1 VKRSTSV
8 LLDLGRCWAVAA
20 VVLLAVP
27 PPTPPTFGLPTST
40 LVGVGAAFVLYGV
53 LARGRFPQARLRDLR
68 RRRLAAKVVFLTS
81 RGVVEEAIWRGLLL
95 GALLLA
101 LEPWRAIA
109 TSSVLFALAHWRT
122 QRWGMLAHLAT
133 GTTFALVYVGSGSLV
148 AAMAAHVTYN
158 LIVATAV
165 AADGR
170 RAWAGAAS
178 TRGLAALSAVSGAG
192 GPARKAE
199 RAPPAE
205 LRRVGKQYGPVQAL
219 SDVDLAV
226 QAGEVVALLGPNG
239 AGKTTAISILL
250 GLRAPSSGSAALFGR
265 DPRLPEARR
274 SIGAMLQEVAFPLTL
289 RVGELVD
296 LVRAHYRAPAA
307 RDDLLERFGL
317 RALTTRQA
325 GGLSGGQRR
334 RLAVALAFAGRPRLL
349 FLDEPTAGLDV
360 ESRRSVWESVRAH
373 VREGGTVLLTTHHL
387 EEAEALAT
395 RIVVINRGRIVAGG
409 TVSEIRARV
418 GLTRV
423 RFRAAGVPP
432 LPGVKRHERA
442 GDEHVLHTDDPD
454 ALVGE
459 LVRSETL
466 FSALEIVPLSLE
478 DAFLALTA
486 DDG

>member
-1 VKRSTSV
+1 MKRSTLV
-8 LLDLGRCWAVAA
+8 LLDLGRCWAVGA

-27 PPTPPTFGLPTST
+27 PPTAPTFGFPAST
-40 LVGVGAAFVLYGV
+40 LVGVGAAFVLYAV
-53 LARGRFPQARLRDLR
+53 LARGRFPQARLRDTR
-68 RRRLAAKVVFLTS
+68 RRRLAAKAVYLTS
-81 RGVVEEAIWRGLLL
+81 RAVLEEAIWRGLLL

-109 TSSVLFALAHWRT
+109 TSSALFALAHWRT

-133 GTTFALVYVGSGSLV
+133 GTTFALLYVGSGSLV
-148 AAMAAHVTYN
+148 AAMVSHVTYN
-158 LIVATAV
+158 LLVATAV
-165 AADGR
+165 AANSR
-170 RAWAGAAS
+170 HAWTAPAS
-178 TRGLAALSAVSGAG
+178 TRGLAAPNAVRGEG
-192 GPARKAE
+192 CRARNAE

-205 LRRVGKQYGPVQAL
+205 LRGVAKQYGSVQAL
-219 SDVDLAV
+219 SDVDLV
-226 QAGEVVALLGPNG
+226 VRAGEVVALLGPNG

-250 GLRAPSSGSAALFGR
+250 GLRAPSAGSAAVFGD
-265 DPRLPEARR
+265 DPRRPDTRR
-274 SIGAMLQEVAFPLTL
+274 SVGAMLQEVAFPWTL
-289 RVGELVD
+289 RVRELVD
-296 LVRAHYRAPAA
+296 LVAAHYRAPAA
-307 RDDLLERFGL
+307 TDDLLQRFGL
-317 RALTTRQA
+317 TGVAMRQT

-373 VREGGTVLLTTHHL
+373 IQEGGTVLLTTHHL

-395 RIVVINRGRIVAGG
+395 RVVVINRGRIVAGG
-409 TVSEIRARV
+409 TVPEIRARV

-432 LPGVKRHERA
+432 LPGVKRHERV

-454 ALVGE
+454 GLVAE

-486 DDG
+486 DSA